1 MKIAGKKIGL
11 STQIFAAML
20 LGAVLGIV
28 IGEPMTKVG
37 FIGTIWLNCIKM
49 IVVPMVLVT
58 IVTGVVSQKDMK
70 TLGKNQLP
78 HYGVLCYH
86 HTGCLRHRHPGYIHC
101 KAGHHS

>member
-58 IVTGVVSQKDMK
+58 LS
-70 TLGKNQLP
+70 L
-78 HYGVLCYH
+78 
-86 HTGCLRHRHPGYIHC
+86 IHISLQWC
-101 KAGHHS
+101 WDAYLVFLQ

>member
-37 FIGTIWLNCIKM
+37 FIGTIWLNCIK
-49 IVVPMVLVT
+49 T
-58 IVTGVVSQKDMK
+58 VSYTHLKF
-70 TLGKNQLP
+70 N
-78 HYGVLCYH
+78 
-86 HTGCLRHRHPGYIHC
+86 
-101 KAGHHS
+101 

>member
-58 IVTGVVSQKDMK
+58 IMLSPHW
-70 TLGKNQLP
+70 LP
-78 HYGVLCYH
+78 APSASWLQP
-86 HTGCLRHRHPGYIHC
+86 L
-101 KAGHHS
+101 

>member
-49 IVVPMVLVT
+49 IVAVSYTHLTLPT
-58 IVTGVVSQKDMK
+58 I
-70 TLGKNQLP
+70 
-78 HYGVLCYH
+78 
-86 HTGCLRHRHPGYIHC
+86 
-101 KAGHHS
+101 A